1 MMHLDL
7 FLANNPFGA
16 EEASILTA
24 PHRIW
29 LLDLQVPKPSKH
41 LHAFQILALQQL
53 IELPFPDLQ
62 LTVLDTA
69 NCHYT

>member
-24 PHRIW
+24 PHKIW
-29 LLDLQVPKPSKH
+29 LLNLQVPNSSKH
-41 LHAFQILALQQL
+41 LHAFQILALQ
-53 IELPFPDLQ
+53 
-62 LTVLDTA
+62 
-69 NCHYT
+69 